1 MLKLIGGAIIV
12 WGFADLG
19 LSWAGI
25 DLWYTIGI
33 DVGELY
39 PYTHWIAFAV
49 GGLLSFMG
57 GSKEQTD

>member
-1 MLKLIGGAIIV
+1 MLKLIGGAIIL

-19 LSWAGI
+19 LSYAGT

-49 GGLLSFMG
+49 GGVFSAPDGLLHPV
-57 GSKEQTD
+57 